1 MVLLGFNAILL
12 VAVWWMHRKAH
23 MPQSL
28 SQLAPYALVMLFA
41 VSSERYVLISAIA
54 ISAIFNAP
62 AALLV
67 FDALYINLLISW
79 EGYPVAGSVMILI
92 QFAALIASSIVIT
105 SQMLIRRT
113 CK

>member
-1 MVLLGFNAILL
+1 MVLLGQRNLAHRSLVDAPKSAHATITLSIGALCARNAF
-12 VAVWWMHRKAH
+12 
-23 MPQSL
+23 
-28 SQLAPYALVMLFA
+28 FA

-79 EGYPVAGSVMILI
+79 EGYPVRVL
-92 QFAALIASSIVIT
+92 
-105 SQMLIRRT
+105 
-113 CK
+113 